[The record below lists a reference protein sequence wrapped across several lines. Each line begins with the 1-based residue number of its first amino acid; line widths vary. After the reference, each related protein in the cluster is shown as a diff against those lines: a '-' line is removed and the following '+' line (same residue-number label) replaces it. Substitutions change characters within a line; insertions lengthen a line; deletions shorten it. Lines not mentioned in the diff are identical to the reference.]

1 MNTKLLTPRTTIP
14 TATPRAT
21 RGAAGVIAQYIQDL
35 THAATQGAGAAA
47 A

>member
-1 MNTKLLTPRTTIP
+1 MSTKPHSSHDDPDGHAPRN
-14 TATPRAT
+14 PR
-21 RGAAGVIAQYIQDL
+21 RAGVIAQYIQDL